1 MTGEE
6 NGRAANWFIP
16 LDKVA
21 AMVSQGYRDSV
32 FSVYPEDLVNELV
45 VFRSSLQR
53 ILDYNDNKLPRIFV
67 RVETIV

>member
-1 MTGEE
+1 
-6 NGRAANWFIP
+6 
-16 LDKVA
+16 
-21 AMVSQGYRDSV
+21 MVSQGYRDSV